1 MNCGSVLQ
9 FRTPQQAKHLCHR
22 FDLFL
27 FPQSKM
33 LIFYPSL
40 PAYHAHFPTQ
50 DVVVVVFLW
59 RYFSLQMCPENPST
73 DDSRTINSAFGSI
86 RLFMEGLLLFSS
98 RSYPI
103 YLYLLSHFISVPE
116 TSLFSLSR
124 LFIRERNKERSL
136 L

>member
-1 MNCGSVLQ
+1 MNCESVLQ

>member
-9 FRTPQQAKHLCHR
+9 FWTPQQAKHLCHR

-73 DDSRTINSAFGSI
+73 DDSSTINSAFGSI